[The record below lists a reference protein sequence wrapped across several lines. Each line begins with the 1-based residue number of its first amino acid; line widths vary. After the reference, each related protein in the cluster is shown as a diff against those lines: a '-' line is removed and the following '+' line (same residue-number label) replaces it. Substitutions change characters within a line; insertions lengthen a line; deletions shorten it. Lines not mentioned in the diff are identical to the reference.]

1 MQNEPLDPTPTRCQQ
16 THKSTWKKTYLE
28 NKGVLLILL
37 AQVAGSSMDAI
48 ARFLQQG
55 GRGIDPFQVC
65 IRFARCNS
73 TPFPSVKLSL
83 LIN

>member
-1 MQNEPLDPTPTRCQQ
+1 MSDQIISPDQPAHE
-16 THKSTWKKTYLE
+16 SAWKKICLN

-55 GRGIDPFQVC
+55 GRAIHPFQVC
-65 IRFARCNS
+65 IHVAHKFI
-73 TPFPSVKLSL
+73 LS
-83 LIN
+83 IHMANWSISYD